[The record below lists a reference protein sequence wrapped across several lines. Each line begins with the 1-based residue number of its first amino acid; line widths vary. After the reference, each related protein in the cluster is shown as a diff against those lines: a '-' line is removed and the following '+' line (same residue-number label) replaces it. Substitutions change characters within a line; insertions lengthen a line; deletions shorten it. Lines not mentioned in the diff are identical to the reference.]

1 MHMSPSNI
9 ETSSI
14 VPTLSESDKQKA
26 WARIIRFIFTDTLL
40 SSLKDQN
47 MITNLEY
54 DRLSLVIEEHC
65 NIPPNSIFRNSDSP

>member
-14 VPTLSESDKQKA
+14 IPTLSEADKQTA

-40 SSLKDQN
+40 SSLKYQN
-47 MITNLEY
+47 MIANLEY
-54 DRLSLVIEEHC
+54 DRLSLAMEKRC
-65 NIPPNSIFRNSDSP
+65 SIPPNSIFRNPD